1 MNVIFKRERTV
12 TKIDWLLIS
21 LLAVHFFIMH
31 SWLPGYV
38 LCIGTDG
45 HVAVES
51 SADQANC
58 NDPESLPSYTE
69 SDVSII
75 FSGAFAAK
83 HCGPCVDLT
92 LFSGCDDNA
101 PNQQKNSALQI
112 LLSPV
117 NGQHSY
123 QLSATED
130 RREIPAFD
138 FKTISNPSLISLQT
152 IVLLI

>member
-1 MNVIFKRERTV
+1 MSKFFKRGHKL

-51 SADQANC
+51 SSDQANC
-58 NDPESLPSYTE
+58 NDPESLPSHTE
-69 SDVSII
+69 TEISIVL
-75 FSGAFAAK
+75 SNAFAAE
-83 HCGPCVDLT
+83 HCGPCVDVT
-92 LFSGCDDNA
+92 LRSNCDDKA
-101 PNQQKNSALQI
+101 PNQQKNSALQA
-112 LLSPV
+112 LLSLV
-117 NGQHSY
+117 NNQPFY
-123 QLSATED
+123 PFNVVED
-130 RREIPAFD
+130 HDKTLAID
-138 FKTISNPSLISLQT
+138 FKSFSNPTLTSLHT